1 MDRLYKPSYLK
12 EVLSRHGFEFS
23 KAFGQN
29 FLIDGNIVR
38 QIVEKSGLGPED
50 LGIEIGPGAGTL
62 TQELSLKA
70 KKVIAIELDD
80 RLLPILE
87 ETTGDN
93 VEVILGDALEVDLS
107 GLIEEAGTRS
117 ARLVANLPYNV
128 GTIIAAKILEE
139 RIPLD
144 SMTIML
150 QKEVGERML
159 AKPGAK
165 DYGALSLLVDYF
177 TDSVEAAL
185 MVPRTVFMPQPN
197 VDSIV
202 VKLNIKEVEEKP
214 YEDIMFKTIRGAFT
228 QRRKTILN
236 SLTVG
241 TGIKKKDIRK
251 ILEDLDLDPSLRAED
266 LTIDDFERIGEKIY
280 QLFS

>member
-50 LGIEIGPGAGTL
+50 LAIEIGPGAGTL

-241 TGIKKKDIRK
+241 TCIKKKDIRK

>member
-38 QIVEKSGLGPED
+38 QIVEKSGLGPDD
-50 LGIEIGPGAGTL
+50 LAIEIGPGAGTL
-62 TQELSLKA
+62 TQELSLMA

-117 ARLVANLPYNV
+117 ASLVANLPYNV

-159 AKPGAK
+159 AGPGAK

-266 LTIDDFERIGEKIY
+266 LSIGDFEKIGEKIY
-280 QLFS
+280 KVIA

>member
-38 QIVEKSGLGPED
+38 QIVEKSGLGPDD
-50 LGIEIGPGAGTL
+50 LAIEIGPGAGTL

-107 GLIEEAGTRS
+107 GLIEEAGAKS
-117 ARLVANLPYNV
+117 VRLVANLPYNV

-202 VKLNIKEVEEKP
+202 VKLNIKAVEEKP

-266 LTIDDFERIGEKIY
+266 LTIDDFESIGEKIY

>member
-38 QIVEKSGLGPED
+38 QIVEKSGLGPDD
-50 LGIEIGPGAGTL
+50 LAIEIGPGAGTL

-117 ARLVANLPYNV
+117 ASLVANLPYNV

-159 AKPGAK
+159 AGPGAK

-266 LTIDDFERIGEKIY
+266 LSIGDFEKIGEKIY
-280 QLFS
+280 KVIA

>member
-38 QIVEKSGLGPED
+38 QIVEKSGLGPDD
-50 LGIEIGPGAGTL
+50 LAIEIGPGAGTL

-93 VEVILGDALEVDLS
+93 VELILGDALEVDLS

-159 AKPGAK
+159 AKPGSK

-202 VKLNIKEVEEKP
+202 VKLNIKAVEEKP

-241 TGIKKKDIRK
+241 TGIKKKNIRK